1 MNEIIQAISSVG
13 FPIVCSILLGYLLIT
28 EQRNHKEEMLQLK
41 DAINSNKN
49 DSYNRSLAV
58 VRDRFSYLSS
68 YHFGK
73 WIIVWTFAAQ

>member
-41 DAINSNKN
+41 DAINSNTLIMSELKQLLEDLRN
-49 DSYNRSLAV
+49 
-58 VRDRFSYLSS
+58 
-68 YHFGK
+68 K
-73 WIIVWTFAAQ
+73 